1 MNSYQVNVTIQS
13 PSLTTFIELDN
24 QYPLTLNCPCN
35 QTISEYHQF
44 IFHLKPQYNEICSS
58 DFISPRWI
66 DVQLIKSPNR
76 LLYTND
82 IQYQSPIHF
91 QLLSTLCHVA
101 NQTVDDHLQS
111 FYQTKFITNQVLKP
125 SSFQTRID
133 SIIDQFK
140 RTLPESYQRTIQ
152 VMTANSEINQFIVPL
167 NSMFK
172 YSHPD
177 YRLTPVLHVYDYKVQ
192 CGSSPR
198 DFCTCIP
205 LSSNECV
212 LQTIIVDRTRTEI
225 IPGMIQTVFPL
236 RSVLLSTLQCF
247 YNETCLSKIKSL
259 IDSTVSSTNFS
270 TLRLSL
276 LSGNETQYDRI
287 EMLANQL
294 FIQSWTNQSSYESY
308 FNQCHP
314 LTCQYSYESRFSPI
328 YVIMTIAGLS
338 AGLSILLQL
347 LLPFLIKVL
356 FKIWY
361 KVMDRQRNNNAQTTS
376 IRQSKA

>member
-1 MNSYQVNVTIQS
+1 M
-13 PSLTTFIELDN
+13 
-24 QYPLTLNCPCN
+24 
-35 QTISEYHQF
+35 
-44 IFHLKPQYNEICSS
+44 
-58 DFISPRWI
+58 
-66 DVQLIKSPNR
+66 
-76 LLYTND
+76 
-82 IQYQSPIHF
+82 HF

-101 NQTVDDHLQS
+101 HQTVDDYLQS
-111 FYQTKFITNQVLKP
+111 FYQTKFITSQVLKP

-133 SIIDQFK
+133 SIIDQFIK
-140 RTLPESYQRTIQ
+140 TLPESYRRTIQ

-167 NSMFK
+167 NSIFK

-177 YRLTPVLHVYDYKVQ
+177 YHLTPVLHVYDYKVQ

-198 DFCTCIP
+198 DACKCIP

-212 LQTIIVDRTRTEI
+212 LQTILIDRTRTEM

-236 RSVLLSTLQCF
+236 RSVLLSTLECF
-247 YNETCLSKIKSL
+247 YNEACLSKIKKL
-259 IDSTVSSTNFS
+259 INSKVSPTNFS
-270 TLRLSL
+270 TLRLSS
-276 LSGNETQYDRI
+276 LSDNESQYDRI

-308 FNQCHP
+308 FNQCRP

-328 YVIMTIAGLS
+328 YIIMTIAGLS